1 MKSKFWV
8 FLTLLVIVSTLL
20 ASCQTAT
27 PPAAQPVEPTQAQEE
42 AKPAPT
48 AAPKEEAPV
57 DEAEPTDTPEPAA
70 PTEAVVEMTPTA
82 TEWTPLEVKE
92 GQTKVLIFVGF
103 GTGTSA
109 EQQAVH
115 KKLQEEFNST
125 HEDIQIE
132 FLTVPWGER
141 ITKFST
147 MLAGGI
153 SPDLVMPIGVGGIAE
168 FYEEWADLEP
178 YIVADN
184 YDMTRFVG
192 KTTEIHKYPE
202 KGILGL
208 PMCVYPTAVHYN
220 MDIFDAAGVEYP
232 PHKFGEA
239 YADGD
244 AWDLDKVIEISKLMS
259 LDANGNDANSPAFD
273 PENMKQY
280 GWANW
285 DWSNNIEWAMKFGD
299 ETGRH
304 VSMDNKDALFDTQQ
318 YKDALTWFKDAIWT
332 HHIAPTSAQAGAFY
346 DNAGDPFGSGMLA
359 MWETHTW
366 MKWAWDSWNTSFAW
380 DLASVPA
387 GPNGKQLSMVDADTF
402 VIPKSSQ
409 HKDEAWEVVKW
420 FFEEKQLQTLI
431 DNYGCMPAD
440 KNLAA
445 NWVGSLKAKYPEI
458 DAQVYVD
465 ALDYTEE
472 VNHEMWR
479 PEYTKSNDIAGRARE
494 QILTGTNLD
503 VNAVL
508 DAAAAE
514 YQALLDEYWKSK

>member
-1 MKSKFWV
+1 MKSKLWV
-8 FLTLLVIVSTLL
+8 FLTLLVVLSMAL
-20 ASCQTAT
+20 ASCAT
-27 PPAAQPVEPTQAQEE
+27 PPAAQPAAQ
-42 AKPAPT
+42 T
-48 AAPKEEAPV
+48 EAP
-57 DEAEPTDTPEPAA
+57 AEEEPAA
-70 PTEAVVEMTPTA
+70 EEPAAEEPAETEAAATEAAEEPAATEAAAEVTPTA

-109 EQQAVH
+109 EQMAVH
-115 KKLQEEFNST
+115 KNLQDEFNST
-125 HEDIQIE
+125 HDDIQIE
-132 FLTVPWGER
+132 FLTVPWAER

-153 SPDLVMPIGVGGIAE
+153 APDLVMPIGVGGIAE
-168 FYEEWADLEP
+168 FYDEWADLEP

-192 KTTEIHKYPE
+192 KTVEIHDYDE

-232 PHKFGEA
+232 PHEWA
-239 YADGD
+239 APYADGD
-244 AWDLDKVIEISKLMS
+244 PWDLDKVVEIGKLLT

-273 PENMKQY
+273 PENIKQF
-280 GWANW
+280 GWSVW
-285 DWSNNIEWAMKFGD
+285 DWGNDIEFVAKFGD
-299 ETGRH
+299 ETGRLI
-304 VSMDNKDALFDTQQ
+304 SMDNRDALFDSPQYIDAMTW
-318 YKDALTWFKDAIWT
+318 YKDAVWT
-332 HHIAPTSAQAGAFY
+332 HHISANSEQSGSFY
-346 DNAGDPFGSGMLA
+346 TNAGDPFGSGMLA

-366 MKWAWDSWNTSFAW
+366 IKYAWDGWNQSFAF
-380 DLASVPA
+380 DLAAAPAVP
-387 GPNGKQLSMVDADTF
+387 GREPLSLVDADTF

-440 KNLAA
+440 KDLAA
-445 NWVGSLKAKYPEI
+445 TWVDGMKAKYPEV
-458 DAQVYVD
+458 DVQVFVD

-472 VNHEMWR
+472 VNHESWR
-479 PEYTKSNDIAGRARE
+479 PEYTKSHEVGAKARDA
-494 QILTGTNLD
+494 ILTGTNLD
-503 VNAVL
+503 VDAVMQ
-508 DAAAAE
+508 AAAEE
-514 YQALLDEYWKSK
+514 YQALLDQYWAGK